1 MIFDPG
7 NKVLLALPRW
17 LANRLENDATSLG
30 MHPALLI
37 YAMLEKMT
45 EPKWQYI
52 FNHRQRYFDGYSG
65 QDNDIGI
72 NHHANRD

>member
-17 LANRLENDATSLG
+17 LANRLENDAMSLG

-37 YAMLEKMT
+37 YAMLEQMT
-45 EPKWQYI
+45 EAKWQYI
-52 FNHRQRYFDGYSG
+52 FVHKHRYTDAYSG
-65 QDNDIGI
+65 QDKDK
-72 NHHANRD
+72 